1 MKLTSVV
8 LVLMTTS
15 KFKNQGDL
23 TAYERWELPLVKGRN
38 ISSVST
44 AKELETIQS
53 QAYQEG
59 FTLGQKEGYAQAENE
74 VETSSQSLLSIL
86 QLMTEPLNNFDD
98 DIVEQL
104 GHLSMLVAKQIIRR
118 ELHTDESEVVGIV
131 REVMKSLPASSRQVV
146 LQLNPDDAEIVRN
159 AFSMG
164 KESESEENSWKIVE
178 DPLLM
183 RGGCKVTSENSRI
196 DATVESQ
203 LNHVITTLFG
213 GERET
218 DD

>member
-1 MKLTSVV
+1 
-8 LVLMTTS
+8 MTTS